1 MERERKISVLLVAVI
16 AIVLAVS
23 LFVLVPSVQFL
34 SRQQVQA
41 AKSEQLSALE
51 VKRLFGDRRSGVEEE
66 DARVSPDNSTN
77 SFAGPLTA
85 VDCDNRQRVC
95 IDDSNCSLLC
105 VGAAEKTF
113 VCDPY
118 TSTCSSDTWKGIEE
132 QSGGGGGS
140 GGGGANGA
148 GASPE
153 CNTKIGEYA
162 LLQGYNELGVAQW
175 NCVQLYPT
183 WNDTSRYCEGG
194 KVDIDARVRA
204 PSYLDC
210 TCPSGTKRMVYAKST
225 LGNVVYGLPHC
236 VQNTAIYSSDY
247 VIV

>member
-1 MERERKISVLLVAVI
+1 MERERKISIILLVVI
-16 AIVLAVS
+16 AIVVAVS
-23 LFVLVPSVQFL
+23 LFVLVPSVQYL
-34 SRQQVQA
+34 ARQQVQA
-41 AKSEQLSALE
+41 ARSEQLSAIE
-51 VKRLFGDRRSGVEEE
+51 MKRLFADRLE
-66 DARVSPDNSTN
+66 DADEANQRVSLDNSTN
-77 SFAGPLTA
+77 SFAGPLA
-85 VDCDNRQRVC
+85 PVDCDNKQRVC

-105 VGAAEKTF
+105 IGAAEKTF

-118 TSTCSSDTWKGIEE
+118 TSTCSSDTWRGIEE
-132 QSGGGGGS
+132 DSVKGDGNDK
-140 GGGGANGA
+140 NGA

-210 TCPSGTKRMVYAKST
+210 TCPSGTTRMVYSKST

-236 VQNTAIYSSDY
+236 VTNTAIYSSDY
-247 VIV
+247 KIV